1 MRAWGKM
8 LNIPDVMEYPVI
20 PPAPKGEQRPFWS
33 VMIPTYHSTRY
44 LECTLRSVLEQAP
57 DPEKMQ
63 IEVVDDCSTLDDP
76 EAVVKVI
83 GAERVSFFRQDHNV
97 GAISNF
103 NTCIRRARGYWI
115 HILHSDDMALPGF
128 YQTYEHLI
136 SQYPDAAM
144 LVGPSI
150 HIDEYDH
157 HLSVSRLITN
167 QEGPVLNFT
176 NYEAIRHSVRTPSV
190 VISRSVYE
198 QIGGYYPGFNHT
210 ADWELYFRAG
220 RTGQVLS
227 TVIPYSCYRV
237 HPKSDTSHFM
247 LSGQNIEEAIMTVEV
262 CFHHLP
268 EQVQD
273 RLLPEK
279 YYWVT
284 KMAVQNALRLAVK
297 KQWEGCLIQGGWAM
311 KLCVKYFHMG
321 WIQLTVRLILSKLR
335 PTKIL

>member
-1 MRAWGKM
+1 MSVWEKT
-8 LNIPDVMEYPVI
+8 LNIPDVMEYPAI
-20 PPAPKGEQRPFWS
+20 PPVPKGKQRPFWS

-44 LECTLRSVLEQAP
+44 LEHTLKSVLEQAST
-57 DPEKMQ
+57 PEKMQ
-63 IEVVDDCSTLDDP
+63 IEVVDDCSTEDNP
-76 EAVVKVI
+76 EVVVKVM
-83 GAERVSFFRQDHNV
+83 GAERVSFFRQPHKV
-97 GAISNF
+97 GAVSNF
-103 NTCIRRARGYWI
+103 NTCIQRARGYWI
-115 HILHSDDMALPGF
+115 HILHSDDTVLPGF

-150 HIDEYDH
+150 HIDEHDRP
-157 HLSVSRLITN
+157 LSMSRLIAN
-167 QEGPVLNFT
+167 QQGPILNFT

-190 VISRSVYE
+190 VISRTIYE

-220 RTGQVLS
+220 RTGQVLT

-237 HPKSDTSHFM
+237 HPKSDTSRFM

-262 CFHHLP
+262 CFRHLP
-268 EQVQD
+268 EPGQR
-273 RLLPEK
+273 RLFPEK
-279 YYWVT
+279 YYWVA
-284 KMAVQNALRLAVK
+284 KMAAQNALRLAVK
-297 KQWEGCLIQGGWAM
+297 QQWEGCFIQGGWAM
-311 KLCVKYFHMG
+311 KLSVKYFHMR